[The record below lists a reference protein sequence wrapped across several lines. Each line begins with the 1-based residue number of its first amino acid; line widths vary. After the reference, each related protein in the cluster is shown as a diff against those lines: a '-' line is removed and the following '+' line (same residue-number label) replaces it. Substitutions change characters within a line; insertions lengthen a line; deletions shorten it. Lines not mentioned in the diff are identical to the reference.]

1 MGNRIEELN
10 ERYNSAKDAV
20 AQQALIPEYLN
31 LFLEIGKSEFI
42 KEFWDMLEDEES
54 KLGFIKNTYN
64 YIKNASMEL
73 KMQALEVLSALF
85 FASEGEVQFSINAIM
100 YAALFDK
107 NSEQLNLFAL
117 DFYIRLWESPKFNDE
132 LRNDIFPRMLDV
144 IDNNNGFVGEQ
155 AIYKIIKMKD
165 KFTER
170 ELERLRDAIVEAV
183 FQNKNGEIKRAG
195 FEVLKELITHETPA
209 QICKKILAASKSVLK
224 FKEKDTL
231 LMTVRL
237 LLIMREHFSEDD
249 EKLIAAIFE
258 KFKKDLV
265 KSQYIT
271 FFDLFYEFMIG
282 IAFIDPS
289 EFLRPFLKML
299 NEKFKIRDEL
309 DEVTKEKIENI
320 VNWIWDNY
328 LLTEKE
334 RSIFY

>member
-1 MGNRIEELN
+1 MGNKIEELN
-10 ERYNSAKDAV
+10 ERYNNAKDA
-20 AQQALIPEYLN
+20 AGQQGLIPEYLD
-31 LFLEIGKSEFI
+31 LFLEIGKTEFV
-42 KEFWDMLEDEES
+42 KEFWEMLEDDES
-54 KLGFIKNTYN
+54 KLGFIKNVYN
-64 YIKNASMEL
+64 YIKSASMEM

-107 NSEQLNLFAL
+107 HSEELNLFAL
-117 DFYIRLWESPKFNDE
+117 DFYIRLWESPKFNEE

-144 IDNNNGFVGEQ
+144 IDNNNGYVGEQ
-155 AIYKIIKMKD
+155 AIYKIIKLKD
-165 KFTER
+165 RFTER
-170 ELERLRDAIVEAV
+170 EVERFRDAVVDAV
-183 FQNKNGEIKRAG
+183 LQNKNGEIKRAG
-195 FEVLKELITHETPA
+195 FEVLKELINVETP
-209 QICKKILAASKSVLK
+209 QQVCKKILEASKSVLK

-231 LMTVRL
+231 LMTIRL
-237 LLIMREHFSEDD
+237 LLIMREHFSAED
-249 EKLIAAIFE
+249 EKLIAQIFE

-271 FFDLFYEFMIG
+271 YFDLFYEFLIG

-334 RSIFY
+334 RAIFY